1 MIIYKLQFRLK
12 NRNFVPVDLIQHF
25 LYKKL
30 FGDTLIYGIGAVL
43 PRLINYGFLKLFT
56 SVLDVEAFSLYTDM
70 YAISFLLIS
79 ILTFGLESAYFRFL
93 YKQKNTD
100 RNKVFSSGMLSLLF
114 IALTFLSIGMFFVK
128 EISERAGY
136 DAHREYF
143 SMFFLIIFFDTLS
156 SLPMAWL
163 RIHGKALRYAL
174 IRIINVCLQA
184 FVTFWLLSGNSES
197 LANFFS
203 FFNGIKGYTDK
214 TGYIF
219 YANMLASIVS
229 FLCLFDIILKIRFRK
244 FRLKLA
250 LEMLAYGIP
259 IMLGTLA
266 FAINENFD
274 KLLIKRWLSDE
285 VNGAYG
291 ACYRIAAFMA
301 LYATAFRLG
310 IEPFY
315 FRKAKDDNAK
325 ESYSQL
331 TYLFALFGMVFFV
344 LLWSNLNWISH
355 FMIGSKYQSA
365 RNIIPIIMMANLFF
379 GIYTNLSIAYKV
391 KDRPIIGTYISLIG
405 ALVTILSNFF
415 LIPQLGYMV
424 SAWATLASYGSM
436 MLISYWWG
444 QKYYR
449 INYPIKRLCGHFILG
464 ILVGYCLG
472 EKFPYYNVIGQLLYL
487 YVVFFME
494 KSTLIKIL
502 HG

>member
-1 MIIYKLQFRLK
+1 MQFRLK
-12 NRNFVPVDLIQHF
+12 SRNFVTIDLIHHF

-30 FGDTLIYGIGAVL
+30 FGDTIIYGIGAVL
-43 PRLINYGFLKLFT
+43 PRLINYGFLKFFT
-56 SVLDVEAFSLYTDM
+56 SVLDKEGFSFYADM

-79 ILTFGLESAYFRFL
+79 ILTFGLESAYFRFV

-100 RNKVFSSGMLSLLF
+100 RNKVFSSGILSLLF
-114 IALTFLSIGMFFVK
+114 IALTFLTIVMFFVK
-128 EISERAGY
+128 EISYFAGY
-136 DAHREYF
+136 EAHREYF
-143 SMFFLIIFFDTLS
+143 SMFFLIIFFETIS

-163 RIHGKALRYAL
+163 RIHNKALRYTL
-174 IRIINVCLQA
+174 IRIINACLQA

-197 LANFFS
+197 PADFFS
-203 FFNGIKGYTDK
+203 FLNGIKGYTDK

-219 YANMLASIVS
+219 YANMIASIIS
-229 FLCLFDIILKIRFRK
+229 FLCLFDIIIKIRFKK

-250 LEMLAYGIP
+250 LEMLAYGTS

-266 FAINENFD
+266 FAINENLD
-274 KLLIKRWLSDE
+274 KILIKRWLSDE
-285 VNGAYG
+285 VNGAYA

-315 FRKAKDDNAK
+315 FRKAKDANAK
-325 ESYSQL
+325 ETYSQL
-331 TYLFALFGMVFFV
+331 TYLFTLFGTVFFA

-355 FMIGSKYQSA
+355 FMIGANYQSA
-365 RNIIPIIMMANLFF
+365 RNIIPVIMMANLFL
-379 GIYTNLSIAYKV
+379 GIYTNLSITYKV

-405 ALVTILSNFF
+405 ALVTVLSNF
-415 LIPQLGYMV
+415 LMIQQLGYV
-424 SAWATLASYGSM
+424 ASAWGTLVSYGSM

-449 INYPIKRLCGHFILG
+449 INYPVTQLCGHLILG
-464 ILVGYCLG
+464 VLVGYCLG

-487 YVVFFME
+487 YVVFFIE